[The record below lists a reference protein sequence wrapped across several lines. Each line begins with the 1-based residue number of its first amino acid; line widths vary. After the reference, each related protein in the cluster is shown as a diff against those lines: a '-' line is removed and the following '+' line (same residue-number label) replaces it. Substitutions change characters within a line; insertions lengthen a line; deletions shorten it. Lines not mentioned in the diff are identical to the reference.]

1 MKHPRKLAQG
11 ALIAALYIVLTHAQN
26 MLFPESTTM
35 AIQFR
40 LSEALCILAFY
51 TPAAIPGLTLGCM
64 LFNLTSGSA
73 LPMDFLVGSAATAL
87 ATAGMWLS
95 REVKLWKLPL
105 VGLLLPALT
114 NSILVGWELAWVIGG
129 GFWFNAICVAIGEIT
144 VRLLPGTALYL
155 AIQHRSLSRL
165 LW

>member
-1 MKHPRKLAQG
+1 MSQPRKLAQS
-11 ALIAALYIVLTHAQN
+11 AIIAALYIVLTHAQN

-40 LSEALCILAFY
+40 LSEVLCVLAFY

-73 LPMDFLVGSAATAL
+73 LPMDFLVGSAATTL

-114 NSILVGWELAWVIGG
+114 NAILVGWELAWVIGG
-129 GFWFNAICVAIGEIT
+129 GFWFNAICVAIGEAA
-144 VRLLPGTALYL
+144 VLLLPGSALYL

-165 LW
+165 LR